1 MSCVKSVYESQKGAI
16 AEVVSA
22 SITGVVAESWQGE
35 GPDGLPLFARPR
47 FGSFLRTQS
56 ADDGVSI
63 MSVVYDVV
71 TGPIDS
77 NHRPAA
83 LRMSREQLKLEQPH
97 IFALLRTEIHAL
109 TIGYRADG
117 RIYQHLP
124 PRPPEVHDFV
134 YPLTDAEIQSLTESL
149 DFLGLIPAVSAV
161 PSDEL
166 LAAVVRE
173 SYRARQNDY
182 QFLVSAGKALTHLF
196 RDDYDRLV
204 AVLKKIKP
212 DS

>member
-1 MSCVKSVYESQKGAI
+1 VAHVKSVSECQQGAI
-16 AEVVSA
+16 AEVIAA
-22 SITGVVAESWQGE
+22 SITRLVAECWQGD
-35 GPDGLPLFARPR
+35 GADGLPLCARPQ
-47 FGSFLRTQS
+47 FGSFLRAESQE
-56 ADDGVSI
+56 DGLNVL
-63 MSVVYDVV
+63 SVVYDVV
-71 TGPIDS
+71 SGPVDS

-83 LRMSREQLKLEQPH
+83 LGMSREQLKLEQPH

-109 TIGYRADG
+109 TIGYCLNN

-134 YPLTDAEIQSLTESL
+134 YPLTDAEIRSLTENL
-149 DFLGLIPAVSAV
+149 DFLTLVPAVSAV

-173 SYRARQNDY
+173 ADRARNNDY
-182 QFLVSAGKALTHLF
+182 QFIVTAGKALTQLF

-204 AVLKKIKP
+204 SVLKKIKP
-212 DS
+212 G

>member
-1 MSCVKSVYESQKGAI
+1 MSDVKSAYEFQTGAI
-16 AEVVSA
+16 AEVISA
-22 SITGVVAESWQGE
+22 SITSVVAESWQGE
-35 GPDGLPLFARPR
+35 GTDGLPRFALPG
-47 FGSFLRTQS
+47 FGSFLRAES

-71 TGPIDS
+71 TGPLDS
-77 NHRPAA
+77 NHRPTA
-83 LRMSREQLKLEQPH
+83 LGMSREQLKLEQPH
-97 IFALLRTEIHAL
+97 IFALLRTEIHAV
-109 TIGYRADG
+109 TVGYRLNG

-149 DFLGLIPAVSAV
+149 DFLGLVPAASAV
-161 PSDEL
+161 ASDEL

-173 SYRARQNDY
+173 AYRARNNDY

-204 AVLKKIKP
+204 GVLRKIKP
-212 DS
+212 TS

>member
-1 MSCVKSVYESQKGAI
+1 VKSAHNNQGAI
-16 AEVVSA
+16 AEVISA
-22 SITGVVAESWQGE
+22 SITGVVAESWQGQ
-35 GPDGLPLFARPR
+35 GADGLPSCARPR
-47 FGSFLRTQS
+47 FGSFLRCQS
-56 ADDGVSI
+56 QDDGISVL
-63 MSVVYDVV
+63 SVVYDVV
-71 TGPIDS
+71 TGPLDA

-83 LRMSREQLKLEQPH
+83 LQMSREQLKLEQPH

-109 TIGYRADG
+109 TIGYRLDD

-134 YPLTDAEIQSLTESL
+134 YPLTDAEVQEVTENL
-149 DFLGLIPAVSAV
+149 DFLSLVPAVQAV

-173 SYRARQNDY
+173 ADRARNNDL
-182 QFLVSAGKALTHLF
+182 QFLVRAGKALTQLF

-204 AVLKKIKP
+204 SVLKKMKP
-212 DS
+212 ES